1 MNYGLEPVDNGSN
14 YPFRDKMLKA
24 GVSRSAFPWNHDCVF
39 SLNNAGLLLPVFCS
53 EVLPNSDYDVK
64 IDMLLRVLPQ
74 VVPLYSNQ
82 TYYLYLFYARYSDL
96 YQRASTY
103 MTKGYNGN
111 TVLKKPTLSAANL
124 AVDGG
129 LEYVVEPGDLFN
141 CLGYQIGKKLS
152 DFGELNALPVF
163 MYEKIYNDYFI
174 NNNLHI
180 EDRVRLP
187 DDPGDFRLDDNG
199 AVISNKFANT
209 DFPAIKYGVLRYRDY
224 AQDYFTS
231 SLPFQQR
238 GNAPTLSFS
247 ANFDSLEGKLRM
259 FKRSGDTGNAI
270 GYVDSIEKKS
280 GSIGLY
286 YGTADAPSLDVLT
299 DTNTTARLNLYNT
312 SDLPGG
318 AKAVSAVDGSAHYVK
333 ELLINRIAS
342 RSASGAESGYMV
354 FNNIDF
360 STPYAKLTP
369 FSPLVLSGGF
379 TLDEFRN
386 LAIAS
391 AELERM
397 ARTDGSFAEFGIT
410 FFGESSKNAK
420 DFYVQF
426 VGGTYRKIA
435 FSEVLQTAPGGSSQT
450 PLGSYAGHGIISDNG
465 YLGHVHTDEHG
476 YLMAILSVMPDV
488 YYTQGLP
495 KMHSRL
501 TQAEEFLPGR
511 DKLGL
516 TAIFNKELYVTGTK
530 DTDNDL
536 FAYQT
541 PFDEY
546 RYKENRIIGK
556 IADPSNLSFYPYT
569 QARTFTSTPTYSESF
584 FKADKVRKDYLSA
597 PTEDAYTG
605 KIHFTIRAV
614 EPLSFKGTPSPV
626 V

>member
-1 MNYGLEPVDNGSN
+1 ML
-14 YPFRDKMLKA
+14 FRGIMI
-24 GVSRSAFPWNHDCVF
+24 VFF

-74 VVPLYSNQ
+74 IVPLYSNQ
-82 TYYLYLFYARYSDL
+82 TYYMYLFYARYSDL
-96 YQRASTY
+96 YQRANTY
-103 MTKGYNGN
+103 MTKGYNGA
-111 TVLKKPTLSAANL
+111 TVLKKPTLSSDNL
-124 AVDGG
+124 AVAGG
-129 LEYVVEPGDLFN
+129 LDYVVQPGDLFN
-141 CLGYQIGKKLS
+141 CLGYQIGRKLS

-199 AVISNKFANT
+199 AIISNKYANT
-209 DFPAIKYGVLRYRDY
+209 NFPAVKYGVLRYRDY

-247 ANFDSLEGKLRM
+247 GSLSSIPFSSIKFDVTSPFDDSGATATFRHMSGRTQGGENQWLALTGDSGTDAPVGFDFGGNFGSNHLT
-259 FKRSGDTGNAI
+259 TGSYSQYKYGN
-270 GYVDSIEKKS
+270 SIEADTASALALRFSGLQTRSDSGLIKLTGFKALDGS
-280 GSIGLY
+280 GSVNV
-286 YGTADAPSLDVLT
+286 TDSVSL
-299 DTNTTARLNLYNT
+299 
-312 SDLPGG
+312 
-318 AKAVSAVDGSAHYVK
+318 
-333 ELLINRIAS
+333 I
-342 RSASGAESGYMV
+342 
-354 FNNIDF
+354 
-360 STPYAKLTP
+360 
-369 FSPLVLSGGF
+369 GGF

-386 LAIAS
+386 LAVAS

-410 FFGESSKNAK
+410 FFGEASRNAK

-435 FSEVLQTAPGGSSQT
+435 FSEVLQTSAGSSGQT
-450 PLGSYAGHGIISDNG
+450 PLGAYAGHGIISDNG

-501 TQAEEFLPGR
+501 TQSEEFLPGR

-530 DTDNDL
+530 STDNDL

-569 QARTFTSTPTYSESF
+569 QARAFTSTPTYSESF
-584 FKADKVRKDYLSA
+584 FKADKVRKDYLAA

-605 KIHFTIRAV
+605 KIHFFIRAV

>member
-1 MNYGLEPVDNGSN
+1 MNYGLEPVDNGGN
-14 YPFRDKMLKA
+14 YPFRDKMLKP
-24 GVSRSAFPWNHDCVF
+24 GVARSAFSWNHDCVF
-39 SLNNAGLLLPVFCS
+39 SLANAGLLLPVFCS
-53 EVLPNSDYDVK
+53 EVLPNSDYDAK

-74 VVPLYSNQ
+74 VVPLYSGQ
-82 TYYLYLFYARYSDL
+82 TYYMYLFYARYSDL
-96 YQRASTY
+96 YQRAATY
-103 MTKGYNGN
+103 MTKGYNGS

-129 LEYVVEPGDLFN
+129 LDYVVQPGDLFN
-141 CLGYQIGKKLS
+141 CLGYQIGKRLS

-187 DDPGDFRLDDNG
+187 DDPADFRLDDNG

-209 DFPAIKYGVLRYRDY
+209 DFPAVKYGVLRYRDY

-238 GNAPTLSFS
+238 GNAPLLNITGTSTNVSGTALLFSGGNGTLQFRTLSAGATFNAEMGLNTPSGLVVQRSNSSPFS
-247 ANFDSLEGKLRM
+247 TSNVTLSVKNEGSLSSSKAHLLSDDNSSPLGRLIFNGISPVDPGTNKMSLNGV
-259 FKRSGDTGNAI
+259 SQLNGDFTI
-270 GYVDSIEKKS
+270 
-280 GSIGLY
+280 
-286 YGTADAPSLDVLT
+286 PSL
-299 DTNTTARLNLYNT
+299 
-312 SDLPGG
+312 S
-318 AKAVSAVDGSAHYVK
+318 
-333 ELLINRIAS
+333 
-342 RSASGAESGYMV
+342 
-354 FNNIDF
+354 F
-360 STPYAKLTP
+360 
-369 FSPLVLSGGF
+369 SGGF

-410 FFGESSKNAK
+410 FFGESSRNAK
-420 DFYVQF
+420 DFFVQF

-435 FSEVLQTAPGGSSQT
+435 FSEVLQTSAGASGQT

-465 YLGHVHTDEHG
+465 YLGHIHTDEHG

-530 DTDNDL
+530 STDNDL

-556 IADPSNLSFYPYT
+556 IGDPSNLSFYPYT
-569 QARTFTSTPTYSESF
+569 QARTFNSTPTYSESF

-605 KIHFTIRAV
+605 KIRFSIRAV